1 MHRLILV
8 YITLAVYPLL
18 GYIMRYILPK
28 YAVHYACQFVIW
40 AAAPILVITSI
51 SVKGLVS
58 ELWTVPIIAI
68 IAIVIGAVFSFISID
83 LNKLNERI
91 LVLLSGSINKLNVSS
106 NSKNKPDP
114 QYTAWVNNLNSSF
127 MLGGMLGSNS
137 YIAFPI
143 IILSLASDQ
152 MQYFIWA
159 AIFDVCSSFLALCSI
174 PLTTYFIHNQSVT
187 PQTFLKP
194 IKNIFLNP
202 IFWSFFIG
210 LFISNFNLPDE
221 LKDLPNQIRN
231 VVIPLC
237 LISIGMQINLPII
250 GNRRSRSS
258 YYALQSGET
267 ESKRNKEKRPVYPMF
282 NEYYLN
288 SRSITQSTVC
298 LLIKMVVVPAVVAAF
313 LLSLRIDNLPI
324 LVIMLQ
330 VAMPP
335 LLINNDISKEYDLYR
350 DFNMAVNSIGCIV
363 LVVIVPILLTLF
375 NPNII

>member
-1 MHRLILV
+1 MPRLALV

-28 YAVHYACQFVIW
+28 YAVHYTCQFVVW

-58 ELWTVPIIAI
+58 ELWTVPIIAL
-68 IAIVIGAVFSFISID
+68 IAIAVGAVFSFIAID
-83 LNKLNERI
+83 LNRLNERI
-91 LVLLSGSINKLNVSS
+91 LVLLSGSINRLNVSS

-114 QYTAWVNNLNSSF
+114 QYTTWVNNLNSSF
-127 MLGGMLGSNS
+127 LMGGMLGSTS

-152 MQYFIWA
+152 IQYFIWA
-159 AIFDVCSSFLALCSI
+159 VVFDICSSFLALCSI
-174 PLTTYFIHNQSVT
+174 PVTAHFIHSQSVT
-187 PQTFLKP
+187 TQTFLKP
-194 IKNIFLNP
+194 IKSIFLNP

-210 LFISNFNLPDE
+210 ILISNFNLPDQ
-221 LKDLPNQIRN
+221 LKDLPNQIRQL
-231 VVIPLC
+231 VIPLC
-237 LISIGMQINLPII
+237 LIAIGMQINLPSR
-250 GNRRSRSS
+250 GSRHSRS
-258 YYALQSGET
+258 YYSLQSVET
-267 ESKRNKEKRPVYPMF
+267 ESTRNKEKRPVYAIF

-288 SRSITQSTVC
+288 SRSMTQSTVC
-298 LLIKMVVVPAVVAAF
+298 LLIKMFAVPLVMAAF

-335 LLINNDISKEYDLYR
+335 LLIDDDISKEYDLYR

-375 NPNII
+375 KSNIG